1 MRYLELKYKGNTYT
15 SEREIND
22 ILETNGFNWLIDSEV
37 RNAKIEIKKETLI
50 WHDGAF
56 LSGDW
61 YYGIFK
67 NGEFYGNWES
77 GIFEMGLMDGKWNDG
92 INLSSYL
99 S

>member
-1 MRYLELKYKGNTYT
+1 MRYLELKYKKNTYT
-15 SEREIND
+15 SESEIND

-50 WHDGAF
+50 WHDGSF

-77 GIFEMGLMDGKWNDG
+77 GIFENGLMDGKWNDG